1 MFDENRFHRFTLFK
15 AEAKDGSRLERPLDV
30 GFSTGVSD
38 IGFSSVS
45 GVVSLQTRS
54 DDGQLLTGDDA
65 DVIDEGRVFLF
76 EEDGNELALVGVA
89 EVGDDGQYRLGDI
102 VPGPTSSLP
111 IGDR

>member
-1 MFDENRFHRFTLFK
+1 MALAWRD
-15 AEAKDGSRLERPLDV
+15 PDV

-76 EEDGNELALVGVA
+76 EERAMSWRWSA
-89 EVGDDGQYRLGDI
+89 
-102 VPGPTSSLP
+102 
-111 IGDR
+111 